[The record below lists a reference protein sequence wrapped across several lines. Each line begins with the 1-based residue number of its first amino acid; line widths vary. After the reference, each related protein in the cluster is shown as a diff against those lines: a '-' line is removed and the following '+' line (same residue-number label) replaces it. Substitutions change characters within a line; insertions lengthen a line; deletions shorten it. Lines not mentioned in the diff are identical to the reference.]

1 MKINLFLILILF
13 VVITTQAQA
22 GINVVAT
29 YGYLADITAKI
40 GRENITVTPM
50 AQGNRDPHTIVP
62 RPSLLARLRTADLL
76 IINGAHLEIGWVPPL
91 LGDANN
97 RSIQPGQPGFLDVS
111 AYVKKLQI
119 PAAVS
124 RAQGDVHPG
133 GNPHFYLDPENIPR
147 ISDAITEKLAAVDT
161 IHAAEYRKNNVAFKA
176 LWSAKM
182 PEWGGRLASLKGAKV
197 IQYHRLYDY
206 YLQRYGFEV
215 KGEIEPL
222 PGIPPTSRH
231 IGGLINRAKR
241 EGVQLILQDVY
252 HSPDAAKFISGKTG
266 ARLIVLPHDV
276 GAVREATDIFTLFDE
291 IARRLAP

>member
-97 RSIQPGQPGFLDVS
+97 RSIQPGQPGFS
-111 AYVKKLQI
+111 
-119 PAAVS
+119 
-124 RAQGDVHPG
+124 
-133 GNPHFYLDPENIPR
+133 
-147 ISDAITEKLAAVDT
+147 
-161 IHAAEYRKNNVAFKA
+161 
-176 LWSAKM
+176 
-182 PEWGGRLASLKGAKV
+182 
-197 IQYHRLYDY
+197 
-206 YLQRYGFEV
+206 
-215 KGEIEPL
+215 
-222 PGIPPTSRH
+222 
-231 IGGLINRAKR
+231 
-241 EGVQLILQDVY
+241 
-252 HSPDAAKFISGKTG
+252 
-266 ARLIVLPHDV
+266 
-276 GAVREATDIFTLFDE
+276 
-291 IARRLAP
+291 